1 MEKRNAV
8 PNGGSFPDRRR
19 SGIRII
25 RVILWGGAILLLGS
39 QNSAAGE
46 KVSHFGA
53 YQEYTEETHDDYI
66 RTSDYLTLT
75 DGTRLAYDLLLP
87 ANDGKAA
94 RDPLPVLFCHTS
106 YLRAY
111 NMVAGGR
118 VVDNEIIK
126 LNPLAKAFIWFR
138 ARLVHNGHIFDQA
151 FMNPW
156 LKRMLKHGYG
166 VVIVEQ
172 RGTGASEGSMI
183 PIFRYQAEDANE
195 ILDWIA
201 AQPWSNGKIGMF
213 GKSSL
218 AMAQYAAASTG
229 NPHLKAIFPVSSSL
243 DMYGA
248 VWFPGGI
255 LNRAFADMFS
265 LSTGLLEKMAVPVD
279 SDRDGTTLQAI
290 LKRRSEH
297 FSLDKGPDAGIRK
310 APLRDSD
317 STHPRG
323 KRIWQDLGIYTLL
336 EQVNQS
342 GIAIYN
348 ETGWFDIFA
357 RDGTLLH
364 NNLTGNRK
372 LLIRPLS
379 HFALGKKGDDL
390 DTDAEAHRWFD
401 YWLKGIQ
408 NGIMDEPPIHYYVM
422 GAPAEK
428 AWQSATRWPLPR
440 ERRARFYFMAGPT
453 PGNSPNGSG
462 RLTTEP
468 PRAATGFDTYRID
481 YSTTTGKSS
490 RWRSIIQ
497 AMSYPDMSANDRKS
511 MAYTTDP
518 LGTDLEVTGHPV
530 VYLDVSTPVTDMD
543 LFVYLEAVDKKGRSS
558 YVTEGCLRA
567 SHRALGNADFASPG
581 LPFHPGL
588 RADITPLIPDEPTI
602 LVFDL
607 LPTAWRFPEG
617 SRIRISI
624 AGADAD
630 NFATPRIDPPPHL
643 RIFRNSEHF
652 STIEL
657 PIIEYAGRP

>member
-1 MEKRNAV
+1 MGLFTGTRSV
-8 PNGGSFPDRRR
+8 GTIQGCIGSDRLLIR
-19 SGIRII
+19 S
-25 RVILWGGAILLLGS
+25 ILLGGVIMLLCI
-39 QNSAAGE
+39 QNSHAVERISRFGE
-46 KVSHFGA
+46 YRG
-53 YQEYTEETHDDYI
+53 YTEEIFNGYI
-66 RTSDYLTLT
+66 RSSEYLTLK

-87 ANDGKAA
+87 ANDGKAS

-111 NMVAGGR
+111 NMVEDGR

-138 ARLVHNGHIFDQA
+138 ARLVQNGHIFDQA

-279 SDRDGTTLQAI
+279 SDRDGTTLQKI
-290 LKRRSEH
+290 LRRRSEH
-297 FSLDKGPDAGIRK
+297 FSLDKGPDAGIK
-310 APLRDSD
+310 NAPLRDSD
-317 STHPRG
+317 SSHPRG
-323 KRIWQDLGIYTLL
+323 KKIWQDLGIYTLM

-348 ETGWFDIFA
+348 ETGWFDIFT

-364 NNLTGNRK
+364 NNLTGNPK

-379 HFALGKKGDDL
+379 HFSLGKKGDDL

-428 AWQSATRWPLPR
+428 SWQTATRWPLPNEQR
-440 ERRARFYFMAGPT
+440 FRFYFAAGPA
-453 PGNSPNGSG
+453 PGNRPTGGG
-462 RLTTEP
+462 RLTHEQ
-468 PRAATGFDTYRID
+468 PRASTGFDTYRID

-497 AMSYPDMSANDRKS
+497 EVNYPDMSENDRKS

-518 LGTDLEVTGHPV
+518 LETDLEVTGHPV

-567 SHRALGNADFASPG
+567 SHRALGSADYTSQG
-581 LPFHPGL
+581 LPFHPGN
-588 RADITPLIPDEPTI
+588 RNDITLLTPGEPTT
-602 LVFDL
+602 LLFDL
-607 LPTAWRFPEG
+607 LPTARRFPEG
-617 SRIRISI
+617 SRIRVSI

-630 NFATPRIDPPPHL
+630 NFSTPRIDPGPEI
-643 RIFRNSEHF
+643 RIFRS
-652 STIEL
+652 STHSSHIEL
-657 PIIEYAGRP
+657 PIFAHAGRP